1 MISNGH
7 SLKGEMNTHW
17 MQSQYLSLVPRLSVW
32 CMHNL
37 TCVYYTKG
45 LGTRLT
51 QNSNKWMGELSKAAK
66 IGRLNFERV

>member
-7 SLKGEMNTHW
+7 SPKGEMNTHW

-32 CMHNL
+32 CMRNL
-37 TCVYYTKG
+37 TCVYYTKD

-51 QNSNKWMGELSKAAK
+51 QNSNKWMDELSKAAK
-66 IGRLNFERV
+66 IGRLSFERV

>member
-1 MISNGH
+1 
-7 SLKGEMNTHW
+7 
-17 MQSQYLSLVPRLSVW
+17 
-32 CMHNL
+32 MHNL

-66 IGRLNFERV
+66 IGRLSFVTVSQTKNMENQHKKMKGGPFVANV